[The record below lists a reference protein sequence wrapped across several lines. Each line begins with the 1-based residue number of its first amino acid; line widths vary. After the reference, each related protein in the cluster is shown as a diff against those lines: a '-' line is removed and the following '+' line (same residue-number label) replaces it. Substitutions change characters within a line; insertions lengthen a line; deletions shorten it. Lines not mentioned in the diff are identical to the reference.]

1 MYVPYTVKLRL
12 LSWCCIWNF
21 GNDSVRVQFVRW
33 SLQFS
38 HNVAWILICVVKSHP
53 DQDGAE
59 PSPNSE
65 AASNL
70 QRLSAYLGRPVDP
83 SPEAIYKTFNEMM
96 SEHPVAIPELLAAF
110 IHHSRT
116 TKQVNRNFFP
126 VYSIVTMYIRR
137 VLQFYLPRVYNY
149 DSVS

>member
-1 MYVPYTVKLRL
+1 MCYI
-12 LSWCCIWNF
+12 CIATYIHSL
-21 GNDSVRVQFVRW
+21 DPLCRVYCFV
-33 SLQFS
+33 Q
-38 HNVAWILICVVKSHP
+38 CHP

-59 PSPNSE
+59 PSPNSV

-96 SEHPVAIPELLAAF
+96 SQHPVAIPELLAAF

-116 TKQVNRNFFP
+116 TKQVNRNKLFMTLCSV
-126 VYSIVTMYIRR
+126 VYVVGGVCSVAMYLIGRNSSAIV
-137 VLQFYLPRVYNY
+137 
-149 DSVS
+149 VSSKCVQDNIMCGLMIVRPG